1 MSTGKRR
8 KVFMRKWFVIAAAMV
23 SGAVAT
29 APVSAQNASFSGS
42 ATVINPSFFTSTV
55 SAERVAPQG
64 TDFLGGTNF
73 TVTPTY
79 GNVGFGIFTPSTV
92 AIDSLELGAGGA
104 LTTAPLTPPTTF
116 TAAAADAL
124 NQAAAGSLTG
134 DIEAVTAI
142 IRAGAGVDGLE

>member
-1 MSTGKRR
+1 
-8 KVFMRKWFVIAAAMV
+8 MRKWFVIAAAMV

-29 APVSAQNASFSGS
+29 APVAAQNASFSGS

-55 SAERVAPQG
+55 SAERVTSKGSDFAVG
-64 TDFLGGTNF
+64 TDFI
-73 TVTPTY
+73 VTPTY
-79 GNVGFGIFTPSTV
+79 GNVGTGIFTPSTV
-92 AIDSLELGAGGA
+92 AIDSLQLGAGGVLDA
-104 LTTAPLTPPTTF
+104 APLTPPATF

-124 NQAAAGSLTG
+124 NQAVAGTLTG

>member
-1 MSTGKRR
+1 MQ
-8 KVFMRKWFVIAAAMV
+8 KWLAIAAAMV

-29 APVSAQNASFSGS
+29 APVAAQNASFSGS

-55 SAERVAPQG
+55 SAERVAPKG
-64 TDFLGGTNF
+64 ADLTAIAF

-79 GNVGFGIFTPSTV
+79 VAVGGPLFISTR
-92 AIDSLELGAGGA
+92 AIASLSLGSLSA
-104 LTTAPLTPPTTF
+104 TPLTPPATF
-116 TAAAADAL
+116 TAAAAAAL
-124 NQAAAGSLTG
+124 NAAVGGTLTG